1 MVKLCLM
8 NVIMVKIMVTIIMRK
23 PHTALPSLHLNPLNV
38 DQIVSDFVLI
48 VSDFILI
55 VSYDRESGE
64 DDDDDPDDKARLR
77 KHVFEKDAGPRYA
90 HCQLGP
96 EINCELARPDFHTQE
111 PRPKCAPNVQNPK
124 ILEPKICT
132 STYCN
137 T

>member
-1 MVKLCLM
+1 
-8 NVIMVKIMVTIIMRK
+8 MRK

-38 DQIVSDFVLI
+38 DQI

-96 EINCELARPDFHTQE
+96 ERNCELARPDFHTQE
-111 PRPKCAPNVQNPK
+111 PRPEMRPKCAKPENV
-124 ILEPKICT
+124 
-132 STYCN
+132 
-137 T
+137 